1 MSINTTLSSVNGS
14 SSTSQASK
22 ASGSESTKKTTE
34 SSFKDE
40 MNKVTTEKE
49 TGKTED
55 TKEVQQK
62 TTDDKKVETSVEDK
76 ANVKGTADNKKDDNV
91 GTKENVVI
99 NKGGEIKN
107 LELLKNQQLFDK
119 NNLLTK
125 ENQLQQGEE
134 IQNPQHQV
142 LIQQEIITDLNE
154 KNKITS
160 NIKQENKIQHK
171 DDLLND
177 LIVDEENANIALP
190 QQSFEVQ
197 NNFNADNH
205 KTEETEM
212 LTGNVLLNNTLSSF
226 DVNNNELS
234 NDIQQMINI
243 SSLKSEIATAST
255 VQGVGTMSLNSSNKI
270 SMTQSDAEFFVNL
283 TQNNEEVT
291 VQNIT
296 AQATEMT
303 KQGAEVKEVEKN
315 VEVSQTLLN
324 ALSESR
330 EKNQPLRIDF
340 DQNISVILRVNKD
353 GVISAN
359 FLPHDKA
366 VEQYLRNNIESLKNS
381 FNENDLPYSDLSY
394 SNRGG
399 KQQKEQQ
406 RNRQQQ
412 QQ

>member
-1 MSINTTLSSVNGS
+1 MSINTTLSSVNSS

-49 TGKTED
+49 AGKTED

-76 ANVKGTADNKKDDNV
+76 ANVKDTADNKKVDNV

-177 LIVDEENANIALP
+177 LIVDEENANIALS

-255 VQGVGTMSLNSSNKI
+255 VQGVGTMSLNSSSKI

-412 QQ
+412 Q